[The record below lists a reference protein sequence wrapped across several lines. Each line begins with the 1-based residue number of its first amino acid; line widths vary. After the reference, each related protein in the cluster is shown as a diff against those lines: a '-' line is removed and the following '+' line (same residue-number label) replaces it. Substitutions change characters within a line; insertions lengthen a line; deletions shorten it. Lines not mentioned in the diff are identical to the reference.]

1 MYALVGE
8 RGECKNM
15 ALAVLVVDDHPMVRS
30 GICGLIS
37 RTFEGCVILE
47 AACLADSLRVLS
59 EHGLPDLILCD
70 LALPDSSGLATIEAI
85 ASAAPGASV
94 LVLTGSEEG
103 ALADNVMKAG
113 AKAFLLK
120 TASPSELAIAL
131 RKVARRLP
139 KRANWHPERSSQA
152 SMMDQADTDVAAK
165 LASLPPRAAQVAEL
179 CAIGLTNKGIAR
191 ELGISENTVRA
202 HVSALLQRFSVR
214 SRTDL
219 AKLGF
224 SKTGSLLAGD
234 ILKV

>member
-1 MYALVGE
+1 MDFS
-8 RGECKNM
+8 
-15 ALAVLVVDDHPMVRS
+15 VLVVDDHPMVRS
-30 GICGLIS
+30 GICGLI
-37 RTFEGCVILE
+37 RHTFEGCVILE
-47 AACLADSLRVLS
+47 AACLADSLRVIS
-59 EHGLPDLILCD
+59 ERAIPDLILCD

-94 LVLTGSEEG
+94 LVLTGSEER

-120 TASPSELAIAL
+120 TASPAELATTL
-131 RKVARRLP
+131 RKIARRLP
-139 KRANWHPERSSQA
+139 NRANWHPEPSSESRVMEQT
-152 SMMDQADTDVAAK
+152 DTHFSKDVAAK

-219 AKLGF
+219 TRIGF
-224 SKTGSLLAGD
+224 GKTGASLADD
-234 ILKV
+234 ISEV